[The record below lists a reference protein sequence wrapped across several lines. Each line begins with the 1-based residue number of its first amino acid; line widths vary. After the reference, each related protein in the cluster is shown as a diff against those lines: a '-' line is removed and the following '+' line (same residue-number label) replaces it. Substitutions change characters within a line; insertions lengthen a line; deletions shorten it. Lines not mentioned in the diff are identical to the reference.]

1 MYFRLKFKKIKSKS
15 ETKFLSNSIDNISKI
30 EKLKSNS
37 KILHDAKNNNAY
49 LNKSLTSKQEYPL
62 FDTSYLENK
71 NNNSLSHID
80 KIPKKPKTRNS
91 TDIQKT
97 NLKGRFSVFLPKTKL
112 KLNENFQND
121 NINAQETKTSKSVIQ
136 NTIQNLNARPKISQ
150 KPIEIA
156 KKFER
161 FPLYENPP
169 LNEIKFVS
177 KSFQYF
183 YDCNK
188 DEQNKNSTNN
198 KKVKNFSIKE
208 IEKKFANFY
217 EDNLKWKKNIMQAN
231 ENIRKLKEAQL
242 NEDISK
248 IPFKPNL
255 NKKSLKMAN
264 LIKISY
270 SQNFYEERLNKEKL
284 DIFKLKIKPIMLN
297 KFRNKSEF
305 ITKKKTHYNKINN
318 RLLLNKSTSYNNFK
332 NKINIGVIHIDKI
345 EKTIYK
351 NNEKKSN
358 FNSKKKNKILDFKKA
373 NEEEKNEK
381 KRICY
386 KLNVR
391 QGGAWNQN
399 VVNNIVFKKNQQ
411 YIVEGVL

>member
-1 MYFRLKFKKIKSKS
+1 MFCSYSILSSSVSNSTNISNDTKIKEYSRNFNEMYFRLKFKKNKSKS

-62 FDTSYLENK
+62 FDTNYLENK

-91 TDIQKT
+91 IDIQKT
-97 NLKGRFSVFLPKTKL
+97 NLKGRFSVFLPKSKL

-121 NINAQETKTSKSVIQ
+121 NINLQETKTTKSVIQ

-156 KKFER
+156 KKIER

-198 KKVKNFSIKE
+198 KKVKTFSIKE
-208 IEKKFANFY
+208 IEKKFTNFY

-270 SQNFYEERLNKEKL
+270 SQNFYEER
-284 DIFKLKIKPIMLN
+284 
-297 KFRNKSEF
+297 
-305 ITKKKTHYNKINN
+305 Y
-318 RLLLNKSTSYNNFK
+318 
-332 NKINIGVIHIDKI
+332 
-345 EKTIYK
+345 
-351 NNEKKSN
+351 
-358 FNSKKKNKILDFKKA
+358 
-373 NEEEKNEK
+373 
-381 KRICY
+381 
-386 KLNVR
+386 
-391 QGGAWNQN
+391 
-399 VVNNIVFKKNQQ
+399 
-411 YIVEGVL
+411 

>member
-1 MYFRLKFKKIKSKS
+1 MYFRLKFKKNTSKS

-91 TDIQKT
+91 IDIQKT
-97 NLKGRFSVFLPKTKL
+97 NLKGRFSVFLPKSKL

-121 NINAQETKTSKSVIQ
+121 NINAQETKTTKSVIQ

-156 KKFER
+156 KKLER

-198 KKVKNFSIKE
+198 KKVKTFSIKE

-358 FNSKKKNKILDFKKA
+358 FNNKKKNKILDFKKA